1 MITKQE
7 ILRLEVSVDD
17 SFPVEILQGGDHT
30 AEVETGGG
38 VIKPAWRSGHGSGQV
53 RSGQVRSGQVR
64 SGQVR
69 LG

>member
-1 MITKQE
+1 MRAEILRMITKQE

-38 VIKPAWRSGHGSGQV
+38 VIKPAWRSGHGSGHG
-53 RSGQVRSGQVR
+53 SGQVRSGQVR
-64 SGQVR
+64 
-69 LG
+69 

>member
-1 MITKQE
+1 MRAEILRMITKQE

-38 VIKPAWRSGHGSGQV
+38 VIKPAWRSGHGSWV

-64 SGQVR
+64 
-69 LG
+69 